1 MSRTQELNPRPLTP
15 SAQEQLNSDLRR
27 ENEDRQ
33 EGHNRWLE
41 DAEQQNQMVL
51 HHHQQQQQVPGQGEE
66 VEIVEE
72 VVRAAPVNNGNGEA
86 VVADEAGPEDAPAEE
101 TAHRNATRTPQERAT
116 MDRRNTG
123 DRARYVRTGGRAKK
137 QAAKEKVSEDLHSS
151 RRTSRAGVP
160 TEETPAE
167 TGRARQGPKKTP
179 RTSSASSPGGPTAPA
194 RAPTTPRRTTASP
207 GPRARPRTPTA
218 TAPATATSAPRRPR
232 SPSTPRRPEDAS
244 RAGPSG
250 TQPPVTPGTRGRME
264 KKRQRMIQENL
275 DAHVLEEAATEAYLD
290 MSMMEAEVLSREKMM
305 YDNNRQNIRW
315 QMQIDEARKKNAL
328 SVLAAKV
335 DSTLTRLAYA
345 QDSLNRMS
353 AERIKVLEDEHSR
366 EQSLN
371 ERRLRHLDEEEEA
384 KVDRHR
390 QNRQDRRVLHAKNGK
405 KAEDEV
411 VAGIQASEAEE
422 NLSDE
427 DEDDEDNDGD
437 EQEDE

>member
-1 MSRTQELNPRPLTP
+1 
-15 SAQEQLNSDLRR
+15 
-27 ENEDRQ
+27 
-33 EGHNRWLE
+33 
-41 DAEQQNQMVL
+41 
-51 HHHQQQQQVPGQGEE
+51 
-66 VEIVEE
+66 
-72 VVRAAPVNNGNGEA
+72 
-86 VVADEAGPEDAPAEE
+86 
-101 TAHRNATRTPQERAT
+101 
-116 MDRRNTG
+116 
-123 DRARYVRTGGRAKK
+123 
-137 QAAKEKVSEDLHSS
+137 
-151 RRTSRAGVP
+151 
-160 TEETPAE
+160 
-167 TGRARQGPKKTP
+167 
-179 RTSSASSPGGPTAPA
+179 
-194 RAPTTPRRTTASP
+194 
-207 GPRARPRTPTA
+207 
-218 TAPATATSAPRRPR
+218 
-232 SPSTPRRPEDAS
+232 
-244 RAGPSG
+244 
-250 TQPPVTPGTRGRME
+250 ME

-427 DEDDEDNDGD
+427 DGDDEDNDGD